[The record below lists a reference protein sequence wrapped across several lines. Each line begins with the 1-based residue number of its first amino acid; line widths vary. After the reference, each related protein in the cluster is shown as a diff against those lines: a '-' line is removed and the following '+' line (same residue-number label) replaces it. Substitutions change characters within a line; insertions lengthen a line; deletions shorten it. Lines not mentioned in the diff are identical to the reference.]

1 MIIFSI
7 HLYLLGAKKLV
18 GKRCLADLPRTKQ
31 NNSFAGGQSGTDS
44 RLNCA
49 EFEETSVVAMSFE
62 EFLSKTISGE

>member
-1 MIIFSI
+1 M
-7 HLYLLGAKKLV
+7 V